1 MRESIA
7 NDLLGV
13 LRYIVVQTL
22 LRTVDGKRQAVREY
36 IIFDDEL
43 RERLRDMPFTH
54 WGRHID
60 AITKLEKR
68 RIADQAWFLF
78 LEGRID
84 RAELVQATTPSQLLE
99 LEARRAA

>member
-54 WGRHID
+54 WGVIS
-60 AITKLEKR
+60 TPLPNWKSVELLTR
-68 RIADQAWFLF
+68 R
-78 LEGRID
+78 G
-84 RAELVQATTPSQLLE
+84 SSS
-99 LEARRAA
+99 